1 MSPRQ
6 DRAELA
12 AEPVD
17 SLDIDANRRARKWSK
32 GGLAGRALWE
42 TVGAPLFALTPRVL
56 WGVRSG
62 LLRAFGARIG
72 WRVHIHP
79 TVRIAVPWTLTIGDN
94 VGIGDRAQLY
104 SLGPITIGDRAT
116 VSQNAHL
123 CAGSHDHRDPTL
135 PLTKPPISIGP
146 GAWVCADAF
155 IGPGV
160 AVGALAVV
168 AARAV
173 VIHDVPVSAI
183 VAGNPAR
190 KVATREI
197 RAAS

>member
-1 MSPRQ
+1 MTASTSPPTTP
-6 DRAELA
+6 A
-12 AEPVD
+12 P
-17 SLDIDANRRARKWSK
+17 LDIEANRRARKWSR

-42 TVGAPLFALTPRVL
+42 LVGAPVFALTPRVL
-56 WGVRSG
+56 WGLRNA

-72 WRVHIHP
+72 HRVHIHP
-79 TVRIAVPWTLTIGDN
+79 SVRIAVPWTLTIGDE
-94 VGIGDRAQLY
+94 VGIGDRVQLY
-104 SLGPITIGDRAT
+104 SLGPIAIGDRAT

-135 PLTKPPISIGP
+135 PLTKPPITIGP
-146 GAWVCADAF
+146 EAWVCADAF

-160 AVGALAVV
+160 VIGPLAVV

-173 VIHDVPVSAI
+173 VVHDVPASAI

-190 KVATREI
+190 QVGARHL
-197 RAAS
+197 RAVS

>member
-1 MSPRQ
+1 MSVGR
-6 DRAELA
+6 
-12 AEPVD
+12 VD
-17 SLDIDANRRARKWSK
+17 VAANRRARKWSPVE
-32 GGLAGRALWE
+32 LVGRGLWE
-42 TVGAPLFALTPRVL
+42 SVGAPLFALTPRVL
-56 WGVRSG
+56 WGARNA

-72 WRVHIHP
+72 QRVHIYP
-79 TVRIAVPWTLTIGDN
+79 TVRIAVPWTVAIGDE

-104 SLGPITIGDRAT
+104 SLGPIAIGDRAT

-135 PLTKPPISIGP
+135 PLTKPAITIG
-146 GAWVCADAF
+146 ADVWVCADAF

-160 AVGALAVV
+160 AVGSLAVV

-173 VIHDVPVSAI
+173 VVGDVPARAI

-190 KVATREI
+190 QVAIREV
-197 RAAS
+197 RATD